1 MSKDSQSISERRIHA
16 VDDKS
21 ERDRA
26 SQSKPVSGAGMDRP
40 IQRRRFSTTQV
51 VVAVAGLAAV
61 SLVAWLLLGANGGR
75 SLTIENTRLI
85 ISPVTAGIFEDYI
98 PIRGRVTPLKTVY
111 LDMIEGGQVESRLI
125 DDGAMVEA
133 GDLIVVL
140 NNTSLQLDV
149 TRNEAMVTEQL
160 NNMRTIE
167 LQLEQNRL
175 QHKRNLVEMDY
186 QITRLG
192 RQVERLENLD
202 NAGVAAR
209 SQLEDARDELNYYLN
224 RREVT
229 LESQATDSRLQET
242 QLQFLKASGEQ
253 LERNLALSRKN
264 LEALNVRAPVSGK
277 LSGLDVEVGQSI
289 QRGGRLGQI
298 DDPDNFKLRVAVD
311 EFYLSRVDL
320 GQTASLDRGR
330 DRGTESYE
338 LSVSKIYPQVKDGQF
353 ELDLTFGATQPAD
366 IRRGQTLQATLT
378 LGDASEALLIP
389 NGAFFQDTGGN
400 WMFVVSED
408 GTEAV
413 KRPVVL
419 GRRNARYIEVLEGL
433 EVGEE
438 VITSPYSTYRE
449 MDRLSLSE
457 G

>member
-1 MSKDSQSISERRIHA
+1 MHA
-16 VDDKS
+16 VGSSNETGTSDKA
-21 ERDRA
+21 R
-26 SQSKPVSGAGMDRP
+26 PVSGVGMDRP
-40 IQRRRFSTTQV
+40 IERRRFT
-51 VVAVAGLAAV
+51 AVQLAAGV
-61 SLVAWLLLGANGGR
+61 AALAITVLVAWLLLSADGVR
-75 SLTIENTRLI
+75 SLTIENTRLV

-125 DDGAMVEA
+125 DDGAMVET

-186 QITRLG
+186 QITRLT

-202 NAGVAAR
+202 NAGVAAK
-209 SQLEDARDELNYYLN
+209 SQLEDSRDELAYYVNL
-224 RREVT
+224 REVT

-242 QLQFLKASGEQ
+242 QLKFLQASAEQ

-311 EFYLSRVDL
+311 EFYLNRVDI
-320 GQTASLDRGR
+320 GQTARFDRGR
-330 DRGTESYE
+330 DSFDLT
-338 LSVSKIYPQVKDGQF
+338 VSKIYPQVKDGQF
-353 ELDLTFGATQPAD
+353 ELDLNFRDAQPSD
-366 IRRGQTLQATLT
+366 IRRGQTLQATLI

-400 WMFVVSED
+400 WMFVVSQD

-433 EVGEE
+433 EAGEE
-438 VITSPYSTYRE
+438 VITSPYSSFRE

-457 G
+457 A

>member
-1 MSKDSQSISERRIHA
+1 MHTIESSSRKGAAKAE
-16 VDDKS
+16 
-21 ERDRA
+21 
-26 SQSKPVSGAGMDRP
+26 SGAGMDRP
-40 IQRRRFSTTQV
+40 IRQSGIPYQRLLIGLGV
-51 VVAVAGLAAV
+51 VIGAGLIGWL
-61 SLVAWLLLGANGGR
+61 LVAQSGGR
-75 SLTIENTRLI
+75 TLTIENSRLV
-85 ISPVTAGIFEDYI
+85 ISPVSRGVFEDFI

-111 LDMIEGGQVESRLI
+111 LDMIEGGQVEERLV

-133 GDLIVVL
+133 GELLVVL

-186 QITRLG
+186 QIIRLG
-192 RQVERLENLD
+192 RQVGRLENLD
-202 NAGVAAR
+202 NAGVAAK
-209 SQLEDARDELNYYLN
+209 SQLEDARDELAYFRK

-242 QLQFLKASGEQ
+242 QLKFLKASGEQ

-264 LEALNVRAPVSGK
+264 LDGLNVRAPVSGK

-298 DDPDNFKLRVAVD
+298 DDPDQFKLRVAVD
-311 EFYLSRVDL
+311 EYYLNRVDI
-320 GQTASLDRGR
+320 GQTAKFERGR
-330 DRGTESYE
+330 ERFSLT
-338 LSVSKIYPQVKDGQF
+338 VSKIYPQVEDGQF
-353 ELDLTFGATQPAD
+353 ELDLVFDGAQPED
-366 IRRGQTLQATLT
+366 IRRGQTLQATLI

-400 WMFVVSED
+400 WMFVIASD
-408 GTEAV
+408 GTEAI
-413 KRPVVL
+413 RRSVVL
-419 GRRNARYIEVLEGL
+419 GRRNSRYIEVLDGL
-433 EVGEE
+433 EAGEE
-438 VITSPYSTYRE
+438 VITSPYSSYRE

-457 G
+457 D

>member
-1 MSKDSQSISERRIHA
+1 MHA
-16 VDDKS
+16 VGSSSATSNSDKPGP
-21 ERDRA
+21 A
-26 SQSKPVSGAGMDRP
+26 SGAAMDRP
-40 IQRRRFSTTQV
+40 IERRRFSSVT
-51 VVAVAGLAAV
+51 VVAGISGLTIV
-61 SLVAWLLLGANGGR
+61 GLLAWLLLSSSGSR
-75 SLTIENTRLI
+75 SLTIENTRLV

-186 QITRLG
+186 QIIRLG
-192 RQVERLENLD
+192 RQVDRLENLD
-202 NAGVAAR
+202 SAGVAAK
-209 SQLEDARDELNYYLN
+209 SQLEDASDELTYYIN

-242 QLQFLKASGEQ
+242 QLKFLKESGEQ

-264 LEALNVRAPVSGK
+264 LDALNVRAPVSGK

-311 EFYLSRVDL
+311 EFYLNRVDIS
-320 GQTASLDRGR
+320 QMARFDRGR
-330 DRGTESYE
+330 DSYE
-338 LSVSKIYPQVKDGQF
+338 LTVSKIYPQVTDGQF
-353 ELDLTFGATQPAD
+353 ELDLNFRDAQPSD
-366 IRRGQTLQATLT
+366 IRRGQTLQATLI
-378 LGDASEALLIP
+378 LGDAAEALLIP

-400 WMFVVSED
+400 WMFVVSQD
-408 GTEAV
+408 GSEAI

-433 EVGEE
+433 EAGEE
-438 VITSPYSTYRE
+438 VITSPYSSYRE
-449 MDRLSLSE
+449 MDRLSLS
-457 G
+457 GG

>member
-1 MSKDSQSISERRIHA
+1 
-16 VDDKS
+16 
-21 ERDRA
+21 
-26 SQSKPVSGAGMDRP
+26 MDRP
-40 IQRRRFSTTQV
+40 IERRRLTAPRLLAGFGALAVLAGMIWLILDQV
-51 VVAVAGLAAV
+51 G
-61 SLVAWLLLGANGGR
+61 SR
-75 SLTIENTRLI
+75 SLTIENTRLVL
-85 ISPVTAGIFEDYI
+85 SPVTRGVFEDYI

-111 LDMIEGGQVESRLI
+111 LDMIEGGQVEARLV
-125 DDGAMVEA
+125 DDGAMVEV

-175 QHKRNLVEMDY
+175 QHKRNLVELDY
-186 QITRLG
+186 QITRLT
-192 RQVERLENLD
+192 RQVARLENLD
-202 NAGVAAR
+202 NAGVAAK
-209 SQLEDARDELNYYLN
+209 SQLEDAADELAYYVN

-229 LESQATDSRLQET
+229 LESQATDSRMQET
-242 QLQFLKASGEQ
+242 QLQFLKDSGEQ

-311 EFYLSRVDL
+311 EFYLSRVDI
-320 GQTASLDRGR
+320 GQVARFARGR
-330 DRGTESYE
+330 DSYE
-338 LSVSKIYPQVKDGQF
+338 LTVSKIYPQVKDGQF
-353 ELDLTFGATQPAD
+353 ELDLVFVDAQPSD
-366 IRRGQTLQATLT
+366 IRRGQTLQATLI

-389 NGAFFQDTGGN
+389 NGAFYQDTGGN
-400 WMFVVSED
+400 WIFVVSPEGD
-408 GTEAV
+408 EAI
-413 KRPVVL
+413 RRNVVL

-433 EVGEE
+433 EAGEE
-438 VITSPYSTYRE
+438 VITSPYSSFRE
-449 MDRLSLSE
+449 MDRLSLSDS
-457 G
+457 